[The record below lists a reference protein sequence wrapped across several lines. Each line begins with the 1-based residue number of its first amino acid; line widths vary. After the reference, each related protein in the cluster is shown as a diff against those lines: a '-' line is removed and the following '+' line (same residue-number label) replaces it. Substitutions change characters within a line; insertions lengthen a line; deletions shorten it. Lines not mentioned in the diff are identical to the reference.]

1 MAPLDQ
7 LVDEEWKAD
16 AVKEDTCLSH
26 INLLREQFAEAAHQ
40 KGIDLLTPLT
50 HSNNST
56 DINDIGNDR
65 IYG

>member
-16 AVKEDTCLSH
+16 AEKEDTHLSH
-26 INLLREQFAEAAHQ
+26 INLLREQFVEAAHQ

-50 HSNNST
+50 HSNNGM
-56 DINDIGNDR
+56 DINEIGNDR